1 MGSGSDMLFKPSW
14 IKDVEKWRRIT
25 VIRDIDMKVE
35 IAGQK

>member
-1 MGSGSDMLFKPSW
+1 MGSGSDMLFKASR
-14 IKDVEKWRRIT
+14 IKEVEKWRRIT